1 MFYCEICE
9 IFRNTNFV
17 EHLPTERQQKS
28 HALPGKKNESHLANL
43 WRGQWVLPKNYMDNK
58 CFPKIIAIWIWLNYL
73 TSVALLLNFIH
84 LDYKSMVV
92 A

>member
-17 EHLPTERQQKS
+17 EHPPTERQQKS

-43 WRGQWVLPKNYMDNK
+43 WRGQ
-58 CFPKIIAIWIWLNYL
+58 
-73 TSVALLLNFIH
+73 
-84 LDYKSMVV
+84 
-92 A
+92 